1 MPLRDQQALLDAN
14 AQSRRKVVAWLV
26 GINCAIAAMLVALA
40 WLVLHKSHR
49 TLELQATSRAES
61 LAAIAQLNVRGE
73 IERVDGV
80 IRATASELERLL
92 AEHRQSPDAV
102 INDVL
107 RGRFTLLEGIEAFRL
122 TDAAGVVRWGT
133 DLPDG
138 PPVSVS
144 DRDYFRQAR
153 ASAERLTVI
162 GGPLTSRVSNR
173 WVVAFV
179 HPLRLDG
186 RFAGVLYASINAE
199 HFQRNFQRYDL
210 EPLDSVA
217 LRRDDRRL
225 VARYSPGSA
234 IQGQPG
240 DTAVSPELLAA
251 TAKRPDAG
259 HFVSRV
265 QLDGEK
271 RTTAY
276 RSLQPWPFT
285 VFVGISN
292 DRFFEPWRRQV
303 WLVVTL
309 SGCVWALALGASF
322 VIHRASRR
330 EADFARA
337 LLDQGKRLQALL
349 RTAGDGIHITDA
361 TGHLVE
367 MSDSF
372 AQMLKSSREQLLG
385 RHISSWDVNQDKAA
399 IDAWLAKVKPG
410 ERQRVDVQHRC
421 DDGQILDVEMQLSIA
436 EIADRLF
443 VFSSARDVTEQRR
456 LMREQVAMLE
466 NDLVG
471 MARVK
476 DRVITWRN
484 RAAERLLGYGPGEL
498 QDLHV
503 RQLYWDDEEYRRVG
517 VEGYKALREEGYYH
531 AQLRM
536 RKKSGELVWV
546 DFGAVPLSAT
556 EIFVILVD
564 ITALKAANESLAHTA
579 FHDPL
584 TQLPNR
590 VLLLD
595 RTGQAQAV
603 ARRLGAQVAVCY
615 LDLDGFKAINDR
627 YGHEAGDQLLQVIAG
642 RMRASIRP
650 SDTAA
655 RMGGDE
661 FVLVLAPI
669 EGVEWKGIVDRVMRA
684 IGEDVP
690 LGNGTLVRVGVTV
703 GVALTRD
710 GEEATPHELIARAD
724 HLMLRA
730 KRSGKNRWLAEEV
743 PGGSGT

>member
-14 AQSRRKVVAWLV
+14 ARSRRKAVAWLV
-26 GINCAIAAMLVALA
+26 GINCAIAVMLVALA
-40 WLVLHKSHR
+40 WLVLQKSHR
-49 TLELQATSRAES
+49 TLELQATNRAES

-80 IRATASELERLL
+80 IRATASELERLI
-92 AEHRQSPDAV
+92 ADRQPSPDAI

-107 RGRFTLLEGIEAFRL
+107 RGRFALLDGIEAFRL
-122 TDAAGVVRWGT
+122 TDAAGFVRWGT
-133 DLPDG
+133 DLPAG
-138 PPVSVS
+138 PPVSVA
-144 DRDYFRQAR
+144 DRDYFHQAR
-153 ASAERLTVI
+153 ASSERATVI

-179 HPLRLDG
+179 HPLWIDG

-199 HFQRNFQRYDL
+199 HFQRNFERYDL

-217 LRRDDRRL
+217 LRRNDRRL
-225 VARYSPGSA
+225 VARYSPGSP
-234 IQGQPG
+234 IQGEPG
-240 DTAVSPELLAA
+240 TTTVSPELLAA
-251 TAKRPDAG
+251 TQRQPDAG

-265 QLDGEK
+265 KLDGEE

-276 RSLQPWPFT
+276 RSLRPWPFT

-309 SGCVWALALGASF
+309 AGCVWALALGASV

-330 EADFARA
+330 ESEFARA

-372 AQMLKSSREQLLG
+372 AQMLKSTRERLLG
-385 RHISSWDVNQDKAA
+385 RHISSWDVNQNKAA

-410 ERQRVDVQHRC
+410 DRQRVDVQHRC
-421 DDGQILDVEMQLSIA
+421 DDGQIIDVEMQLSIA

-456 LMREQVAMLE
+456 LMREQAAMLE

-476 DRVITWRN
+476 DRIISWRN

-498 QDLHV
+498 QDLNV
-503 RQLYWDDEEYRRVG
+503 RQLYWNDEEFQRVG
-517 VEGYKALREEGYYH
+517 DEGYKALREEGYYH
-531 AQLRM
+531 SQLRM
-536 RKKSGELVWV
+536 RRKSGELVWV

-564 ITALKAANESLAHTA
+564 ITALKAANESLAHRA

-584 TQLPNR
+584 TGLPNR

-595 RTGQAQAV
+595 RIGQAQA
-603 ARRLGAQVAVCY
+603 AAGRLGGRVAVCY
-615 LDLDGFKAINDR
+615 LDLDGFKAVNDEH
-627 YGHEAGDQLLQVIAG
+627 GHEAGDRLLQDIAR
-642 RMRASIRP
+642 RMRESIRP

-655 RMGGDE
+655 RVGGDE
-661 FVLVLAPI
+661 FVLVLSPLD
-669 EGVEWKGIVDRVMRA
+669 GDEWKGIVDRVMRA
-684 IGEDVP
+684 IGDDVP
-690 LGNGTLVRVGVTV
+690 LVGGTRVRVGVTV

-710 GEEATPHELIARAD
+710 GEEATPHELIERAD

-730 KRSGKNRWLAEEV
+730 KRGGKNRWLADE
-743 PGGSGT
+743 GSGSVA